1 MAEETRDALARLL
14 AGSTLFAKPRGLLDV
29 LSQTWPARAAQTGLE
44 ALMLPGQVAGGV
56 MDTKPQT
63 PGMWSDE
70 DEARSQATADTMRS
84 RAGDL
89 AGLLMGGS
97 YAMPPMQNAAG
108 MGIRAYHGSPNSFE
122 RFDLSRAGT
131 TTDQGLLGLG
141 HYASTDPRVAAK
153 YAHRYEVD
161 ADLKNPL
168 RLSMPD
174 FRTDKAK
181 LAREALGLPPSA
193 TSQEITNAARAK
205 GHDGVILDYTP
216 TGYKQQELAVFGD
229 NGIEI
234 LRKY

>member
-1 MAEETRDALARLL
+1 MAEVKTGGLLAALLNQPVKQEPLVRLL
-14 AGSTLFAKPRGLLDV
+14 G
-29 LSQTWPARAAQTGLE
+29 QTWPARAANS
-44 ALMLPGQVAGGV
+44 ALDALFLPGQVASGALF
-56 MDTKPQT
+56 TRPET
-63 PGMWSDE
+63 PGMWSDV

-84 RAGDL
+84 RAFDL
-89 AGLLMGGS
+89 AGLVMGGP
-97 YAMPPMQNAAG
+97 YMAPPMQNASG
-108 MGIRAYHGSPNSFE
+108 MGIKAYHGSPSLFD
-122 RFDLSRAGT
+122 RFDIARAGT
-131 TTDQGLLGLG
+131 TTDRGLLGLG

-205 GHDGVILDYTP
+205 GYDGVILDYSP

-229 NGIEI
+229 DGIQI